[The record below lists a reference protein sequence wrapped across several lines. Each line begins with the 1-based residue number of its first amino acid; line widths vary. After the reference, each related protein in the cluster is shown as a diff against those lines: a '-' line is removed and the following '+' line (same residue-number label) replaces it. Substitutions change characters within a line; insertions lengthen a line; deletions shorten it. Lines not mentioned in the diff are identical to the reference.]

1 MNLLKGTVFL
11 MDISLPLKDPI
22 PIFSL
27 VLFIIL
33 LAPIILRKFRIP
45 SIIGLILAGMAI
57 GDHGFQIIQKGSI
70 DLFGKAGLLYIMFLA
85 GLELDMTEFRK
96 NRNRSLVFG
105 SFTFFIPLLMGFVI
119 CTYILHFNL
128 MATLL
133 VSSMFATHTLVAYPL
148 ASRLGITK
156 NEAVTVAVG
165 GTIIT
170 DTAVLLILAV
180 ITGAEAGNLN
190 TAFWVRL
197 GVSVTVFAVI
207 ILWLMPML
215 GRWFFK
221 KIKDD
226 KTSHFIFVLALVFS
240 AAFLAEMAG
249 VEGIIGAFL
258 AGLALNQ
265 LIPHTS
271 PLMNRIEFVGNALFI
286 PFFLISVGMLVD
298 LRVLL
303 KGPQALMIAGVLTA
317 MALLSKW
324 LAAFF
329 TQLCFKYTPVQR
341 NVIFGLSSAHAAATI
356 AVILIGFNMGIV
368 DENVLN
374 GTVIL
379 ILITCMVGSFVTEN
393 AGRKLAIEDAARKP
407 ELPDE
412 PERILVPISNPDR
425 IESLLDFAVM
435 IKDQHAPTPIYP
447 LAVVQD
453 NEEAKEK
460 LHLTNRM
467 MEKAVIHAAA
477 TESDVKAVTRIDLN
491 VSDGIAR
498 TSKELG
504 ISDVVLGWTDK
515 TSTTDRFIGSIFG
528 TTMENVLQSVWET
541 VYVCDFHYPLNT
553 TRKMVLILPRNTQY
567 EKGFL
572 HYLQKM
578 VLLAKQAGA
587 KMQIYCNEKTKEA
600 VAAYLEQTKSS
611 VELTFKRFEDM
622 DDFLVLAREVTRND
636 LLVVVTA
643 RKGTLSYQSFM
654 ENIPAKIGRHFK
666 ENNVILVYPEQT
678 EIDFVEGGLQPE
690 DLTLAPIQEQ
700 LANLNKLG
708 KAVKRI
714 FKGNARPGKPDDNT
728 SE

>member
-1 MNLLKGTVFL
+1 MMNVLNGSVLLLDV
-11 MDISLPLKDPI
+11 SLPLKDPI

-57 GDHGFQIIQKGSI
+57 GEHGFEIIDKGSI

-96 NRNRSLVFG
+96 NKHRSLVFG
-105 SFTFFIPLLMGFVI
+105 AFTFFIPLILGYFV
-119 CTYILHFNL
+119 CTYLLHFNF

-133 VSSMFATHTLVAYPL
+133 ISSMFATHTLVAYPL

-180 ITGAEAGNLN
+180 ITGATTGHLD
-190 TAFWVRL
+190 TTFWVRL
-197 GVSVTVFAVI
+197 GVSLTVFAVI

-226 KTSHFIFVLALVFS
+226 KTSHFVFVLALVFS
-240 AAFLAEMAG
+240 AAFLAELAG

-271 PLMNRIEFVGNALFI
+271 PLMNRIEFTGNALFI

-303 KGPQALMIAGVLTA
+303 KGPEALIIAGSLTA
-317 MALLSKW
+317 MALFSKW

-329 TQLCFKYTPVQR
+329 TQLSFKYTPTQR

-356 AVILIGFNMGIV
+356 AVILIGYNMGLV
-368 DENVLN
+368 DEHVLN
-374 GTVIL
+374 GTVVL

-393 AGRKLAIEDAARKP
+393 AGRKLAIEETARKP
-407 ELPDE
+407 ELPDVA
-412 PERILVPISNPDR
+412 ERILVPISNPSR
-425 IESLLDFAVM
+425 LEWLLDFAVM
-435 IKDQHAPTPIYP
+435 IKDVHTETPIYP

-453 NEEAKEK
+453 DDEAKEK
-460 LHLTNRM
+460 VHLTNKM
-467 MEKAVIHAAA
+467 MEAAVIHAAA
-477 TESDVKAVTRIDLN
+477 TESKVQVVTRVDLN

-498 TSKELG
+498 AAKELQ
-504 ISDVVLGWTDK
+504 ITDVVLGWTDK
-515 TSTTDRFIGSIFG
+515 TSTTDRLFGSIFG
-528 TTMENVLQSVWET
+528 TTLDNVLQSVWET
-541 VYVCDFHYPLNT
+541 VYVCDFHYPLST
-553 TRKMVLILPRNTQY
+553 TKKMVLILPKNTQY
-567 EKGFL
+567 EIGFF
-572 HYLQKM
+572 HYLHKM
-578 VLLAKQAGA
+578 ILLAKQAGA
-587 KMQIYCNEKTKEA
+587 RLLVCCNEKTAEV
-600 VAAYLEQTKSS
+600 VAAFIEQSKIS
-611 VELTFKRFEDM
+611 VELTFKSFENVE
-622 DDFLVLAREVTRND
+622 DFLVLSREITRND

-643 RKGTLSYQSFM
+643 RRSTLSYNAYLES
-654 ENIPAKIGRHFK
+654 IPAKLSRHFR
-666 ENNVILVYPEQT
+666 ENNVILLYPEQT
-678 EIDFVEGGLQPE
+678 AIDFIESGLQPE

-714 FKGNARPGKPDDNT
+714 FKNPRNDK
-728 SE
+728 

>member
-1 MNLLKGTVFL
+1 MTLTGRYTDKNRIYMKGLVLLMNIT
-11 MDISLPLKDPI
+11 LPLKDPI

-45 SIIGLILAGMAI
+45 SIIGLIIAGMLI
-57 GDHGFQIIQKGSI
+57 GDNGFKIIEKGSI
-70 DLFGKAGLLYIMFLA
+70 DLFSKAGLLYIMFLA

-96 NRNRSLVFG
+96 NRYRSMVFG
-105 SFTFFIPLLMGFVI
+105 GFTFLIPLLMGFVV
-119 CTYILHFNL
+119 CRYVLQFNF

-170 DTAVLLILAV
+170 DTLVLLILAI
-180 ITGAEAGNLN
+180 ITGAQAGNLN
-190 TAFWVRL
+190 TYFWVKL
-197 GVSVTVFAVI
+197 GISLAIFALI

-226 KTSHFIFVLALVFS
+226 KTSHFIFVLALVFAS
-240 AAFLAEMAG
+240 AFLAELAG

-303 KGPQALMIAGVLTA
+303 KGPEALMIAGTLTV
-317 MALLSKW
+317 MALSSKW

-329 TQLCFKYTPVQR
+329 TQLSFKYTPTQR

-356 AVILIGFNMGIV
+356 AVILIGYNMGIV

-374 GTVIL
+374 GTVVL
-379 ILITCMVGSFVTEN
+379 ILITCLTGSFVTEN
-393 AGRKLAIEDAARKP
+393 AGRRLAIQEIENKP
-407 ELPDE
+407 APQEQ
-412 PERILVPISNPDR
+412 PERILVPVSNPDKL
-425 IESLLDFAVM
+425 EALLDFAVM
-435 IKDQHAPTPIYP
+435 IKDSNAPTPIYP

-453 NEEAKEK
+453 DAEAKEK
-460 LHLTNRM
+460 IHLTNKM

-477 TESDVKAVTRIDLN
+477 TESEVQVVTRIDLN
-491 VSDGIAR
+491 VSDGITRA
-498 TSKELG
+498 TKELL
-504 ISDVVLGWTDK
+504 ITDLILGWTDK
-515 TSTTDRFIGSIFG
+515 TSTTDRWLGNIFG
-528 TTMENVLQSVWET
+528 TTLDNVLQRVWET
-541 VYVCDFHYPLNT
+541 VYVCNFHTPLNT
-553 TRKMVLILPRNTQY
+553 TKKMVLVLPPNTAY
-567 EKGFL
+567 ELGFM
-572 HYLQKM
+572 HYLQKLFM
-578 VLLAKQAGA
+578 LSKQAGA
-587 KMQIYCNEKTKEA
+587 RLVIYCDAKTQSI
-600 VAAYLEQTKSS
+600 VQAYAEQTKNNADFSFRQ
-611 VELTFKRFEDM
+611 LDGL
-622 DDFLVLAREVTRND
+622 DDFLILSKEVSADD
-636 LLVVVTA
+636 LIVVVTA
-643 RKGTLSYQSFM
+643 RKSTLSYNAYMDS
-654 ENIPAKIGRHFK
+654 IPAKLERHFK
-666 ENNVILVYPEQT
+666 DNNVILLYPEQR
-678 EIDFVEGGLQPE
+678 EFDALEAGLQPE

-700 LANLNKLG
+700 IANLNKLG

-714 FKGNARPGKPDDNT
+714 FKK
-728 SE
+728 

>member
-1 MNLLKGTVFL
+1 MNVLNGIKLLI
-11 MDISLPLKDPI
+11 DIKLPLKDPI

-57 GDHGFQIIQKGSI
+57 GDHGFKIIEKGSI

-105 SFTFFIPLLMGFVI
+105 AFTFFIPLILGYVI
-119 CTYILHFNL
+119 CMYVLHFNF

-170 DTAVLLILAV
+170 DTAVLVILAI
-180 ITGAEAGNLN
+180 ITGAAAGNLN
-190 TAFWVRL
+190 TQFWIRL
-197 GVSVTVFAVI
+197 SVSLVVFATI
-207 ILWLMPML
+207 ILWIFPMI

-226 KTSHFIFVLALVFS
+226 KTSHFIFVLALVFL
-240 AAFLAEMAG
+240 AAFLAELAG

-271 PLMNRIEFVGNALFI
+271 PLMNRIEFTGNALFI

-303 KGPQALMIAGVLTA
+303 KGPEALLIAGVLTA
-317 MALLSKW
+317 MALVSKY

-329 TQLCFKYTPVQR
+329 TQLSFGYTPTQR
-341 NVIFGLSSAHAAATI
+341 NVIFGLSSSHAAATI
-356 AVILIGFNMGIV
+356 AVILIGFNMGIIN
-368 DENVLN
+368 EHVLN
-374 GTVIL
+374 GTVVL
-379 ILITCMVGSFVTEN
+379 ILITCLAGSFVTES
-393 AGRKLAIEDAARKP
+393 AGRKLAIIEAESKP
-407 ELPDE
+407 VTAET
-412 PERILVPISNPDR
+412 PERVLVPISRQGHMEP
-425 IESLLDFAVM
+425 LLDFALM
-435 IKDQHAPTPIYP
+435 IKDPDTSTPIYP

-453 NEEAKEK
+453 DEEAKQK
-460 LHLTNRM
+460 IPLTNKI
-467 MEKAVIHAAA
+467 MEAAVMYAGA
-477 TESDVKAVTRIDLN
+477 TESKVQAVTRIDLN

-498 TSKELG
+498 AAKELM
-504 ISDVVLGWTDK
+504 ITDVVLGWTDK
-515 TSTTDRFIGSIFG
+515 NNSTTERLFGSIFG
-528 TTMENVLQSVWET
+528 TTLDNVLQSVWET
-541 VYVCDFHYPLNT
+541 IYVCDFHYPLNAT
-553 TRKMVLILPRNTQY
+553 KKLVLVMPKNAEY
-567 EKGFL
+567 EIGFL
-572 HYLQKM
+572 HYIQKIFLLSKQIGAKLMICCHTNTQKAIAAYLQQFKLSIEINFKQFDNIEELL
-578 VLLAKQAGA
+578 LLAKD
-587 KMQIYCNEKTKEA
+587 ITK
-600 VAAYLEQTKSS
+600 
-611 VELTFKRFEDM
+611 
-622 DDFLVLAREVTRND
+622 ND
-636 LLVVVTA
+636 LVMVVAA
-643 RKGTLSYQSFM
+643 RKGTLSYRPYLDGMPGRLS
-654 ENIPAKIGRHFK
+654 RHFPAH
-666 ENNVILVYPEQT
+666 NIVLIYPEQQ
-678 EIDFVEGGLQPE
+678 EIDYIEAGVQPE

-708 KAVKRI
+708 KAVRRILKGKR
-714 FKGNARPGKPDDNT
+714 
-728 SE
+728 

>member
-1 MNLLKGTVFL
+1 MNVLKGINLL
-11 MDISLPLKDPI
+11 MDTSLPLKDPV

-57 GDHGFQIIQKGSI
+57 GDHGFKIIEKGSI

-105 SFTFFIPLLMGFVI
+105 AFTFFIPLILGYLV
-119 CTYILHFNL
+119 CTYFLHFNF
-128 MATLL
+128 MASLL

-170 DTAVLLILAV
+170 DTAVLVILAV
-180 ITGAEAGNLN
+180 ITGATAGNLN
-190 TAFWVRL
+190 TDFWIRL
-197 GVSVTVFAVI
+197 SVSLAVFAAIV
-207 ILWLMPML
+207 LWIFPMI

-226 KTSHFIFVLALVFS
+226 KTSHFIFVLALVFL
-240 AAFLAEMAG
+240 AAFLAELAG

-271 PLMNRIEFVGNALFI
+271 PLMNRIEFTGNALFI

-303 KGPQALMIAGVLTA
+303 KGPEALLIAGSLTV
-317 MALLSKW
+317 MALASKW

-329 TQLCFKYTPVQR
+329 TQFSFKYTATQR

-356 AVILIGFNMGIV
+356 AVILIGFNMGIIN
-368 DENVLN
+368 ENVLN
-374 GTVIL
+374 GTVVL
-379 ILITCMVGSFVTEN
+379 ILITCLVSSFVTES
-393 AGRKLAIEDAARKP
+393 AGRKLAIVEAERKP
-407 ELPDE
+407 AAEDT
-412 PERILVPISNPDR
+412 PERVLVPISR
-425 IESLLDFAVM
+425 QGHMESLLDFAVM
-435 IKDQHAPTPIYP
+435 IKDPHTHTPIYP
-447 LAVVQD
+447 LAVLQD
-453 NEEAKEK
+453 DEEAKEK
-460 LHLTNRM
+460 IPLTNRI
-467 MEKAVIHAAA
+467 MEAAVVHAAA
-477 TESDVKAVTRIDLN
+477 TESKVQAVTRIDLN

-498 TSKELG
+498 AAKELM
-504 ISDVVLGWTDK
+504 ITDVVLGWTDK
-515 TSTTDRFIGSIFG
+515 TSTTERLFGSIFG
-528 TTMENVLQSVWET
+528 TTLENVLQSVWET
-541 VYVCDFHYPLNT
+541 IYVCDFQHPLNT
-553 TRKMVLILPRNTQY
+553 TRKMVLVIPKNSEY
-567 EKGFL
+567 EIGFS
-572 HYLQKM
+572 HYLQKIF
-578 VLLAKQAGA
+578 LLSKQVGA
-587 KMQIYCNEKTKEA
+587 RILLCCHQKTQEA
-600 VAAYLEQTKSS
+600 VEMLLQQSKQS
-611 VELTFKRFEDM
+611 VDITYKQFDNIEEL
-622 DDFLVLAREVTRND
+622 LVLARDITIND
-636 LLVVVTA
+636 LVVVITA
-643 RKGTLSYQSFM
+643 RKGTLSYRPYLDGMPSRL
-654 ENIPAKIGRHFK
+654 NRHFPD
-666 ENNVILVYPEQT
+666 NNIVLIYPEQT
-678 EIDFVEGGLQPE
+678 EIDYIEAGLQPD

-700 LANLNKLG
+700 LDNLNKLG

-714 FKGNARPGKPDDNT
+714 LKGKKD
-728 SE
+728 

>member
-1 MNLLKGTVFL
+1 MKGLVLL
-11 MDISLPLKDPI
+11 MDTNLPLKDPV

-33 LAPIILRKFRIP
+33 LAPILLRKLRIP
-45 SIIGLILAGMAI
+45 SIIGLIIAGMLI
-57 GDHGFQIIQKGSI
+57 GDHGFKIIEKGSI
-70 DLFGKAGLLYIMFLA
+70 DLFAKAGLLYIMFLA

-96 NRNRSLVFG
+96 NRYRSMVFG
-105 SFTFFIPLLMGFVI
+105 AFTFFIPLIMGFVV
-119 CTYILHFNL
+119 CTYVLHFNF

-170 DTAVLLILAV
+170 DTAVLLILAI
-180 ITGAEAGNLN
+180 ITGAQAGNLN
-190 TAFWVRL
+190 TYFWVRL
-197 GVSVTVFAVI
+197 GISLTIFAAI

-226 KTSHFIFVLALVFS
+226 KTSHFIFVLALVFAS
-240 AAFLAEMAG
+240 AFLAELAG

-303 KGPQALMIAGVLTA
+303 KGPEALIIAGALTI
-317 MALLSKW
+317 MALSSKW

-329 TQLCFKYTPVQR
+329 TQLTFKYSGTQR

-356 AVILIGFNMGIV
+356 AVILIGYNMGIV
-368 DENVLN
+368 DEHVLN

-379 ILITCMVGSFVTEN
+379 ILITCLVGSFVTEN
-393 AGRKLAIEDAARKP
+393 AGRRLAIQEAESKP
-407 ELPDE
+407 DTPEQ
-412 PERILVPISNPDR
+412 PERILVPVSNPDR
-425 IESLLDFAVM
+425 IEALLDFAVM
-435 IKDQHAPTPIYP
+435 IKDTSASTPIYP

-453 NEEAKEK
+453 NDEAKEK
-460 LHLTNRM
+460 IQLTNKM
-467 MEKAVIHAAA
+467 LEKAVIHAAA
-477 TESDVKAVTRIDLN
+477 TESPVQVVTRIDLN
-491 VSDGIAR
+491 VSDGITRA
-498 TSKELG
+498 TKELL
-504 ISDVVLGWTDK
+504 ISDVILGWTDR
-515 TSTTDRFIGSIFG
+515 TSTTDRWLGNIFG
-528 TTMENVLQSVWET
+528 TTLDNVLQRVWET
-541 VYVCDFHYPLNT
+541 VYVCNFHSPLNT
-553 TRKMVLILPRNTQY
+553 TKKMVLVMPPNAEY
-567 EKGFL
+567 ELGFL

-578 VLLAKQAGA
+578 FMLAKQAGA
-587 KMQIYCNEKTKEA
+587 RLLVFCSAKTQVITEAFAEQSKM
-600 VAAYLEQTKSS
+600 S
-611 VELTFKRFEDM
+611 VDLTFRQFDTIE
-622 DDFLVLAREVTRND
+622 DFLILSREITRDD
-636 LLVVVTA
+636 LVVVVTA
-643 RKGTLSYQSFM
+643 RKSTLSYHAYM
-654 ENIPAKIGRHFK
+654 EGIPAKLERHFK
-666 ENNVILVYPEQT
+666 DNNVILLYPEQR
-678 EIDFVEGGLQPE
+678 EFESLESGLQPE

-700 LANLNKLG
+700 IANLNKLG

-714 FKGNARPGKPDDNT
+714 FKK
-728 SE
+728 

>member
-1 MNLLKGTVFL
+1 MMNVLNGSVLLLDV
-11 MDISLPLKDPI
+11 SLPLKDPI

-57 GDHGFQIIQKGSI
+57 GEHGFEIIDKGSI

-96 NRNRSLVFG
+96 NRHRSMVFG
-105 SFTFFIPLLMGFVI
+105 ALTFFIPLILGYFV
-119 CTYILHFNL
+119 CTYLLHFNF

-133 VSSMFATHTLVAYPL
+133 ISSMFATHTLVAYPL

-180 ITGAEAGNLN
+180 ITGATTGHLD
-190 TAFWVRL
+190 TTFWVRL
-197 GVSVTVFAVI
+197 GVSLTIFATI

-240 AAFLAEMAG
+240 AAFLAELAG

-271 PLMNRIEFVGNALFI
+271 PLMNRIEFTGNALFI

-303 KGPQALMIAGVLTA
+303 KGPEALIIAGSLTI
-317 MALLSKW
+317 MALFSKW

-329 TQLCFKYTPVQR
+329 TQLAFKYTPTQR

-356 AVILIGFNMGIV
+356 AVILIGYNMGLV
-368 DENVLN
+368 DEHVLN
-374 GTVIL
+374 GTVVL
-379 ILITCMVGSFVTEN
+379 ILITCMVSSFVTES
-393 AGRKLAIEDAARKP
+393 AGRKLAIDETSRKP
-407 ELPDE
+407 ELPE
-412 PERILVPISNPDR
+412 AAERILVPIANPNR
-425 IESLLDFAVM
+425 LEWLLDFAVM
-435 IKDQHAPTPIYP
+435 IKDAHTETPIYP

-453 NEEAKEK
+453 DEEAKEK
-460 LHLTNRM
+460 VHLTNKM
-467 MEKAVIHAAA
+467 MEAAVIHAAA
-477 TESDVKAVTRIDLN
+477 TESKVQVVTRVDLN

-498 TSKELG
+498 ATKELQ
-504 ISDVVLGWTDK
+504 ITDVVLGWTDK
-515 TSTTDRFIGSIFG
+515 TSTTDRLFGSIFG
-528 TTMENVLQSVWET
+528 TTLDNVLQSVWET
-541 VYVCDFHYPLNT
+541 VYVCDFHYPLST
-553 TRKMVLILPRNTQY
+553 TKKMVLILPKNTQF
-567 EKGFL
+567 EIGFS

-578 VLLAKQAGA
+578 ILLAKQAGA
-587 KMQIYCNEKTKEA
+587 RLLVCCNEKTQEI
-600 VAAYLEQTKSS
+600 VAAYVAQSKVS
-611 VELTFKRFEDM
+611 VELTFKTFENVE
-622 DDFLVLAREVTRND
+622 DFLVLSREITRND

-643 RKGTLSYQSFM
+643 RRSTLSHNPYLES
-654 ENIPAKIGRHFK
+654 IPAKLSRHFR
-666 ENNVILVYPEQT
+666 ENNVILLYPEQT
-678 EIDFVEGGLQPE
+678 AINFIESGLQPE

-714 FKGNARPGKPDDNT
+714 FKNPRNDQ
-728 SE
+728 